1 VIFDSG
7 REPLFPFYWT
17 TNPRLI
23 RGAVYERLS
32 EFERDTVAYRETL
45 NQTSISYLLDVEGN
59 SNALEAYLS
68 K

>member
-7 REPLFPFYWT
+7 REPLFRFYWT

-45 NQTSISYLLDVEGN
+45 NQTSISDLLDVEGN